1 VKELKALNAIL
12 VYKPKPNVTIFNYPA
27 ILLELLHLLIVF
39 GIMVR
44 VIMKKPATGVALAWL
59 ILVAAIPYGGA
70 LIYLMIGER
79 RVGDQ
84 RMRRIDEMRADY
96 EPLRKVVVAQEIAD
110 INWARHA
117 PAIESLGR
125 LGLNLVGIPTVR
137 GNHCEII
144 SDTPAIL
151 NGIRNDIDHA
161 QKSVLMEFYIWS
173 KGGLADEVLDAVI
186 RASKRGVNCRLLI
199 DALGARPWWKSDQPG
214 KLRAAG
220 VKLEATLPVGL
231 FRTFIGRTDLRMHR
245 KIVVI
250 DARVAWTGSM
260 NLVDPR
266 YFKQDTGVGEWID
279 AMVRLK
285 GPVIIPLAAVLIGDW
300 SVETGESVRDLLP
313 EYDLQLVESEGEAD
327 IQVIPSGPAIEDEGL
342 LQMFLGLINSAQ
354 KELVL
359 TTPYLVPDDSLLKA
373 LRGAAGRGV
382 DVSII
387 VPEKV
392 DSLLTR
398 YASRSYFDHLL
409 EAGIHIFQYRAGL
422 LHTKSV
428 VVDGRVS
435 MFGTVNLDMR
445 SLWLNYELS
454 LFVYDVQFASRLR
467 QLQQSY
473 IEDSIPLD
481 PDLWSARPMTTRLLE
496 NVLRLMS
503 PLL

>member
-1 VKELKALNAIL
+1 VF
-12 VYKPKPNVTIFNYPA
+12 IFNYPA
-27 ILLELLHLLIVF
+27 VLLELLHLLIVF
-39 GIMVR
+39 GIMIR
-44 VIMKKPATGVALAWL
+44 VIMKRPATGVALAWL

-84 RMRRIDEMRADY
+84 RRRRIDKLRTDY
-96 EPLRKVVVAQEIAD
+96 EPLRKLVLAQGIAD
-110 INWARHA
+110 IDWAHHS
-117 PAIESLGR
+117 PAIESLDR
-125 LGLNLVGIPTVR
+125 LGRNLVGMPTVR

-144 SDTPAIL
+144 SDTQGIL
-151 NGIRNDIDHA
+151 NGIRRDIDQA
-161 QKSVLMEFYIWS
+161 QNSLLMEFYIWNE
-173 KGGLADEVLDAVI
+173 GGAADEVLDAVI
-186 RASKRGVNCRLLI
+186 RASKRGVRCRLLI
-199 DALGARPWWKSDQPG
+199 DALGARPWWKGEQPG
-214 KLRAAG
+214 KLKAAG
-220 VKLEATLPVGL
+220 VQLEAALPVGL
-231 FRTFIGRTDLRMHR
+231 FRTFVGRTDLRMHR
-245 KIVVI
+245 KIVVV
-250 DARVAWTGSM
+250 DANVAWTGSM

-266 YFKQDTGVGEWID
+266 YFKQDSGVGEWVD

-285 GPVIIPLAAVLIGDW
+285 GTVVIPLAAVLIGDW
-300 SVETGESVRDLLP
+300 AVETGESVKDLIP
-313 EYDLQLVESEGEAD
+313 EHDLQFVKPEGEAD

-382 DVSII
+382 EVSII

-392 DSLLTR
+392 DSFLTR
-398 YASRSYFDHLL
+398 HASRSYFDHLL

-428 VVDGRVS
+428 VVDGRIS

-454 LFVYDVQFASRLR
+454 LFVYDVQFASELR

-473 IEDSIPLD
+473 MEDSLPLD
-481 PDLWSARPMTTRLLE
+481 PELWTNRPMVTRLLE
-496 NVLRLMS
+496 NVLRLLS

>member
-1 VKELKALNAIL
+1 MTLL
-12 VYKPKPNVTIFNYPA
+12 NYPA
-27 ILLELLHLLIVF
+27 VLLELLHLLIVF
-39 GIMVR
+39 GIMIR
-44 VIMKKPATGVALAWL
+44 VIMKRPATGVALAWL

-84 RMRRIDEMRADY
+84 RTRRIDRMRADY
-96 EPLRKVVVAQEIAD
+96 EPLRKLVLAQGIAD
-110 INWARHA
+110 INWSRHA

-125 LGLNLVGIPTVR
+125 LGRNLVGMPTVR
-137 GNHCEII
+137 GNFCEII
-144 SDTPAIL
+144 SDTQGIL
-151 NGIRNDIDHA
+151 NGIRRDIDQA
-161 QKSVLMEFYIWS
+161 QNSLLMEFYIWNE
-173 KGGLADEVLDAVI
+173 GGAADEVLNAVI
-186 RASKRGVNCRLLI
+186 RASERGVRCRLLI
-199 DALGARPWWKSDQPG
+199 DALGARPWWKGEQPD

-220 VKLEATLPVGL
+220 VQLEAALPVGL
-231 FRTFIGRTDLRMHR
+231 FRTFVGRTDLRMHR

-250 DARVAWTGSM
+250 DANVAWTGSM

-266 YFKQDTGVGEWID
+266 YFKQDSGVGEWVD

-285 GPVIIPLAAVLIGDW
+285 GTVIIPLAAVLIGDW
-300 SVETGESVRDLLP
+300 AVETGESVKDLIP
-313 EYDLQLVESEGEAD
+313 EHDLQLVKPEGEAD

-382 DVSII
+382 EVSII

-392 DSLLTR
+392 DSFLTR

-409 EAGIHIFQYRAGL
+409 EAGVHIFQYRAGL

-428 VVDGRVS
+428 VVDGHVS

-454 LFVYDVQFASRLR
+454 LFVYDLQFASDLR

-473 IEDSIPLD
+473 IEDSLPLD
-481 PDLWSARPMTTRLLE
+481 PDIWADRPVSTRLLE
-496 NVLRLMS
+496 NILRLMS